1 MQEGT
6 NEPQNQQKTPS
17 VRTMKSDVE
26 ELFKT
31 SKPTL
36 IDLIGQKG
44 EAATSP
50 GATEAGSRPSWGFRL
65 FLVAGVLLVVG
76 SVLGGGFL
84 IRKAEKDR
92 PPARAVPSAPFFT
105 TETSRTAVM
114 KPVDRSF
121 FLDIVEDSVREKERG
136 GTFKHLLVKLQ
147 EDKGERF
154 VTVEDFFNF
163 YRMTPPKT
171 LVDQLQNPLMLF
183 IFYSQDGAR
192 FGFASKIKEDPER
205 ALAGMFEWEPDM
217 LLDLRPLLFTE
228 KLERSIVEFEDRTYR
243 NIDWRFQK
251 LSQETGV
258 GIAYAIFPAKNI
270 LLVTTSKEAMEA
282 AVSRLLETR

>member
-1 MQEGT
+1 
-6 NEPQNQQKTPS
+6 
-17 VRTMKSDVE
+17 MKSDVE

-44 EAATSP
+44 ETTTPP
-50 GATEAGSRPSWGFRL
+50 GAAGAGSRPSWGFRL
-65 FLVAGVLLVVG
+65 FLVAAILLVVG
-76 SVLGGGFL
+76 SVLGGVFL
-84 IRKAEKDR
+84 IRKTEKDR
-92 PPARAVPSAPFFT
+92 LPARAVPPTPFFT
-105 TETSRTAVM
+105 IEASRTAVM

-121 FLDIVEDSVREKERG
+121 FLDIVEDSIREKERG

-147 EDKGERF
+147 EDKKERF

-171 LVDQLQNPLMLF
+171 LVDQLQDPLMLF
-183 IFYSQDGAR
+183 IFYSPDGAR
-192 FGFASKIKEDPER
+192 FGFASKIEKDPER
-205 ALAGMFEWEPDM
+205 ALAGMFDWEPDM

-251 LSQETGV
+251 LSQEMGV

-270 LLVTTSKEAMEA
+270 LVVTTSKESMEA
-282 AVSRLLETR
+282 AISRLLETR